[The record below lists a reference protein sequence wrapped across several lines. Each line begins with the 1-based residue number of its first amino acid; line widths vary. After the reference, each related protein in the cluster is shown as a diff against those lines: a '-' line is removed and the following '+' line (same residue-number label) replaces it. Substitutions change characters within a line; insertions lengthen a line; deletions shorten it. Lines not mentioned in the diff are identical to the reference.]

1 MPSHALQSVRGLG
14 LICLFFIIVTSA
26 AAKPP
31 AAAVATAHPLAT
43 AAAREM
49 LEAGGNAFDAAV
61 AASAALAVVEPYSSG
76 IGGGGFWLLHRAED
90 GMQTMIDGRE
100 TAPRAAHADMYLNAQ
115 GQFQRQAALD
125 GALAAAIPGAPAA
138 WAYIAEHYGRLSLA
152 QSLAPAI
159 RLARE
164 GFAIEELYQ
173 RLASF
178 RLEALRQDSAAAAI
192 FLADGDVPPVG
203 WQLRQPDLA
212 RTLERLAQDGAAG
225 FYRGP
230 LAARMV
236 KAVRAAGGVW
246 SEQDLA
252 DYQVLERLPITG
264 NYRGIRIVSAAP
276 PSAGGIGLIEMLNI
290 LSVYELDRLPPARRV
305 HLIVEAMRRA
315 YRDRAAYLGDS
326 DFVDIPLARLLDPHY
341 AQGLAQS
348 IRPDRATPSELLA
361 PAVPDSP
368 SAGNT
373 THFSILDTEGN
384 RVAGTLTINYPF
396 GAAAVAGDTGVLL
409 NNEMDDFAGALDEP
423 NVYGLIGTAPNLI
436 APGKRPLSSMS
447 PTFLETTDRIAVLG
461 TPGGSRIVTMV
472 LLAILDFEQGLPPED
487 WVSRDRFHHQ
497 YQPDAIQLEPDS
509 LDEHVRQQLTAMGH
523 TLRPLNRRYGDMQAI
538 LWDKARQQVQAAA
551 DPRGI
556 GSAEVFAVKSK
567 VRIAETREQGQ
578 D

>member
-1 MPSHALQSVRGLG
+1 MLLNALQPRRWLG
-14 LICLFFIIVTSA
+14 LMCFLFIASVSA
-26 AAKPP
+26 ATQPP

-43 AAAREM
+43 EAARDI
-49 LEAGGNAFDAAV
+49 LQAGGNAFDAAV

-90 GMQTMIDGRE
+90 GLQTMIDGRE
-100 TAPRAAHADMYLNAQ
+100 TAPLAATAAMYLDAE
-115 GQFQRQAALD
+115 GKFQRQASLD

-138 WAYIAEHYGRLSLA
+138 WAHIAERYGRLPLA

-164 GFAIEELYQ
+164 GFAIEEHYQ
-173 RLASF
+173 RMVRF
-178 RLEALRQDSAAAAI
+178 RLEALRQDPAAASI
-192 FLADGDVPPVG
+192 FLANGDVPPVG

-212 RTLERLAQDGAAG
+212 RTLELLAQEGADG
-225 FYRGP
+225 FYRG
-230 LAARMV
+230 LQARRLV
-236 KAVRAAGGVW
+236 EAVRAAGGIW

-252 DYQVLERLPITG
+252 DYQVLERLPISG
-264 NYRGIRIVSAAP
+264 HYRGIRIVSAAP
-276 PSAGGIGLIEMLNI
+276 PSAGGIGLVEMLNI
-290 LSVYELDRLPPARRV
+290 LSGYELERLPPARRV

-315 YRDRAAYLGDS
+315 YRDRAAYLGDP
-326 DFVDIPLARLLDPHY
+326 DFIAMPLAMLLDPLY
-341 AQGLAQS
+341 ARGLAQS

-361 PAVPDSP
+361 PAVPDVP
-368 SAGNT
+368 SAGDT
-373 THFSILDTEGN
+373 SHFSILDTEGN